1 MWFVS
6 RDGGSVSVNIG
17 IFWSIGWI
25 EKYSIGISKNNID
38 PASPVEMRIGIGKY
52 RYFFGVLLSVSVLVS
67 VSVGLKN
74 TVSVSVK
81 IIPIPHLYLT
91 VHYRKHTRDILSCS
105 HLYETPYK
113 GSISAHMRKHT
124 ENMLKCPYWDN
135 EITQTDR
142 LNSHLSQ
149 HVKNMFKWILLRPRL
164 LKSHLYV
171 GRNQKFTKKV
181 DDKKKFLQELKKIFF
196 LLESLWIF

>member
-1 MWFVS
+1 MSFIHMMRWKH
-6 RDGGSVSVNIG
+6 
-17 IFWSIGWI
+17 FWRNNRISLGAHAVVTWI
-25 EKYSIGISKNNID
+25 RLCD
-38 PASPVEMRIGIGKY
+38 
-52 RYFFGVLLSVSVLVS
+52 
-67 VSVGLKN
+67 
-74 TVSVSVK
+74 
-81 IIPIPHLYLT
+81 LT
-91 VHYRKHTRDILSCS
+91 VHLRKHTRDILGCS
-105 HLYETPYK
+105 HLYETTCK
-113 GSISAHMRKHT
+113 GSISVHMRKHT
-124 ENMLKCPYWDN
+124 MDMLKCPYWEY